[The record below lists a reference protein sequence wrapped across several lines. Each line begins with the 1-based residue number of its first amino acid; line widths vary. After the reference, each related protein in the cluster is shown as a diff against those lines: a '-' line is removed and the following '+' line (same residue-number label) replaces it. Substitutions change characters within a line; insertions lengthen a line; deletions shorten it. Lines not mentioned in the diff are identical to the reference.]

1 MNKDV
6 ISVTIISILIYAILI
21 PLSYYYGTQGFVPE
35 LILFM
40 ALGVF
45 FAWMYNTLRLNIPIL
60 TVIHAGLILHSFGI
74 FGWYYISP
82 IPISWE
88 RITHFFG
95 ILPMAMMFYQFASQ
109 FMDTKLFTRK
119 NIFLIITIFFAATG
133 VGALVEVGEFIGY
146 LTLGHGEGALMFGP
160 GDSIDGFGGSD
171 VIDEIGGGWINASW
185 DMIFNAFG
193 AATAIA
199 IMLLTRLLY
208 KKPTKAYYFEPIEN
222 FSRKL

>member
-1 MNKDV
+1 MRRDV
-6 ISVTIISILIYAILI
+6 ISITTISILTYAILI
-21 PLSYYYGTQGFVPE
+21 PLSYFYGTQGFVPE
-35 LILFM
+35 LIFFM
-40 ALGVF
+40 TLSVF
-45 FAWMYNTLRLNIPIL
+45 FAFMYHTLRLNIPIL
-60 TVIHAGLILHSFGI
+60 TLIQIGLMLHSFGI
-74 FGWYYISP
+74 FGWYHTSP

-95 ILPMAMMFYQFASQ
+95 ILPMTMMFYQFANQ
-109 FMDTKLFTRK
+109 FMDVKKFTRK

-133 VGALVEVGEFIGY
+133 MGSLVEVGEFIGY

-160 GDSIDGFGGSD
+160 GDGVEGMGSD

-185 DMIFNAFG
+185 DMIFNSFG
-193 AATAIA
+193 AITAII
-199 IMLLTRLLY
+199 IMLATRLFY

>member
-6 ISVTIISILIYAILI
+6 LSVTVISILIYAILI
-21 PLSYYYGTQGFVPE
+21 PLSYFHGTQGFVPE

-40 ALGVF
+40 AVGVF
-45 FAWMYNTLRLNIPIL
+45 FAWMYNTLKLNIPIL
-60 TVIHAGLILHSFGI
+60 TMLHIGLILHSFGI

-82 IPISWE
+82 IPIAWE

-95 ILPMAMMFYQFASQ
+95 ILPMAMMFYKWMSQ
-109 FMDTKLFTRK
+109 FMDTKLFTKR
-119 NIFLIITIFFAATG
+119 NLFAIITVFFAATG
-133 VGALVEVGEFIGY
+133 VGALVEVGEFVGY

-160 GDSIDGFGGSD
+160 GDSIGGSD
-171 VIDEIGGGWINASW
+171 VINEIGGGWINASW
-185 DMIFNAFG
+185 DMIFNALG
-193 AATAIA
+193 AITAII
-199 IMLLTRLLY
+199 IMLFTRLLY